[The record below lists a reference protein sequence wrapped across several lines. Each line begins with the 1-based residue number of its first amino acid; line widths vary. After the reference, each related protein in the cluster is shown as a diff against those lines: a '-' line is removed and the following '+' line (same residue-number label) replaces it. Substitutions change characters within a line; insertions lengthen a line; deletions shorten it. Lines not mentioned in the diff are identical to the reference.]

1 MNITISDP
9 NPKSADD
16 VNAAY
21 QNGYNQYP
29 IDHPVTNDPYI
40 DIVNLAQ
47 WPVYVYSYDGTNE
60 TAIATI
66 GVHDAGRVRRLQVAN
81 CTELRLRTQ
90 SLPNYNTYVLSFLN
104 TNPNSLNSVYSQKNG
119 LVVGDLI
126 LSFDLLGT
134 QGYGTITLGEIQY
147 VPRD

>member
-9 NPKSADD
+9 NPKTSDD

-29 IDHPVTNDPYI
+29 IDHPVTDDPYI

-60 TAIATI
+60 TAISTI
-66 GVHDAGRVRRLQVAN
+66 NIHDVGRVRRLQVAN

-90 SLPNYNTYVLSFLN
+90 AIPNYNTCVLSFLN
-104 TNPNSLNSVYSQKNG
+104 SNPTSLHSVFDVKLG

-126 LSFDLLGT
+126 LSFDLSGT
-134 QGYGTITLGEIQY
+134 QGYGTITLGEITP
-147 VPRD
+147 VRSV